1 MCAGVISS
9 VEMSSRS
16 LGFFS
21 GWRVSQ
27 GRSSPASCRLMSAG
41 SSVRNRILPVSFT
54 RSGRLRI
61 SRLSRGFATDKFY
74 SLPAA
79 GCQLPARKTHHG
91 LSRISRI
98 CLELAAKQFAAKNE
112 AVILNEGGLPRVRS
126 SAENP
131 SRRILVLFELSPN
144 LHDALAV
151 VCRIIRLS

>member
-27 GRSSPASCRLMSAG
+27 GKSSPASCRLMSSG

-61 SRLSRGFATDKFY
+61 SRLSREFATDKFY
-74 SLPAA
+74 SGQRSAVSHHLRP
-79 GCQLPARKTHHG
+79 QKLHHG
-91 LSRISRI
+91 FHGFSQIF
-98 CLELAAKQFAAKNE
+98 LAACSQQLAAKNE
-112 AVILNEGGLPRVRS
+112 AVILTEGG
-126 SAENP
+126 
-131 SRRILVLFELSPN
+131 
-144 LHDALAV
+144 
-151 VCRIIRLS
+151 